1 MSKFLK
7 RHSLLSPY
15 YRCPVWVT
23 NAHKTNTFF
32 VYDPFSNNRSVL
44 FHTLTK
50 ATFQKYFKTSELMKM
65 ISRLYPFFWLQDSP
79 HRFRVIFSVA
89 SMIVAKLITIQ
100 TPLLL
105 GQLIDNLSQNEESI
119 LNNLPNEF
127 LNKTRNDN
135 GSVEAPIIEK
145 PVPLVLSA
153 LALISGY
160 GASRILASGF
170 NELRNAL
177 FSRVSYSACS
187 AIACTTF
194 KHLHSIDLDILLQS
208 KAGELSLIISR
219 GIRSIT
225 GLLNALLFQIVP
237 SILEFSL
244 VLSLLAW
251 KVGKDIAGATLVT
264 MAAYV
269 IFTAKVTQKRT
280 VYRKLMNEAEQKT
293 SGVLLDSIMNSES
306 IRFFANEPLELGKYR
321 SIQKHSQNAS
331 IKVAQSLAFLNFGQQ
346 LIFNVG
352 LCSSMLLTASH
363 ILSNTIPVGTM
374 AFVSSLLFQLSI
386 PLNMLG
392 SVYRDTRSHL
402 VDLEKLYEVLSIK
415 PTCFSIPHAKS
426 LQLTPTSA
434 IKFED
439 VSFGYKKDNI
449 DQQTSRLYEPTPY
462 SKYTPILSN
471 LNLEIPQ
478 GSKIGIVGT
487 SGSGKSTLFK
497 LLFRL
502 YDPHEGRITIN
513 GDDLRTLN
521 IRSLRENIGIVPQDL
536 TLFHDTILMNLRY
549 GNMNASFQQVIQATK
564 AAQIY
569 DTIINN
575 FSQGFDTIV
584 GERGLK
590 LSGGEK
596 QRIAIARCLL
606 RNPRILLLDE
616 PTSCLDSITEKN
628 IMNQFK
634 KLTDTTVIVV
644 AHRLGT
650 IVDANMIY
658 VFNRGRIVEQ
668 GTHQQ
673 LISIPN
679 GYYSDLWNE
688 QRRND
693 LSLFTS

>member
-1 MSKFLK
+1 MSKLLK
-7 RHSLLSPY
+7 RHSLLLPY
-15 YRCPVWVT
+15 YRCPMWVT
-23 NAHKTNTFF
+23 KAHKSHTF
-32 VYDPFSNNRSVL
+32 VMCGPSKQNLSIS
-44 FHTLTK
+44 FHTITK
-50 ATFQKYFKTSELMKM
+50 PLFQKYFKTSEIVKI
-65 ISRLYPFFWLQDSP
+65 ISRLYPFFWLQDFR
-79 HRFRVIFSVA
+79 HRSRVMLSVA

-105 GQLIDNLSQNEESI
+105 GQLIDSLSQNEESV
-119 LNNLPNEF
+119 LNNVSNELLRKPMRANDSIETP
-127 LNKTRNDN
+127 LN
-135 GSVEAPIIEK
+135 GK
-145 PVPLVLSA
+145 PSSLVFTA
-153 LALISGY
+153 FALISGY

-187 AIACTTF
+187 EIACATF

-225 GLLNALLFQIVP
+225 GLLNALIFQIVP
-237 SILEFSL
+237 SVLEFSL

-251 KVGKDIAGATLVT
+251 KVGKDIAGVTLVT

-306 IRFFANEPLELGKYR
+306 IRFFSNEPWELGKYR
-321 SIQKHSQNAS
+321 SIQQQSQNAS

-346 LIFNVG
+346 FIFNIG
-352 LCSSMLLTASH
+352 LCSSMLLTAFH
-363 ILSNTIPVGTM
+363 ILSNTVPVGTM

-415 PTCFSIPHAKS
+415 STCFSIPHAKT
-426 LQLTPTSA
+426 LQLTPTSV
-434 IKFED
+434 IKFQN
-439 VSFGYKKDNI
+439 VSFGYQKDNV
-449 DQQTSRLYEPTPY
+449 DQHTCRLYEPTSY

-513 GDDLRTLN
+513 GDDLRTIN
-521 IRSLRENIGIVPQDL
+521 IRSLRESIGIVPQDL

-575 FSQGFDTIV
+575 FNQGFDTIV

-628 IMNQFK
+628 IMKQFK
-634 KLTDTTVIVV
+634 KLTNTTVIVV

-650 IVDANMIY
+650 IIDADMIY
-658 VFNRGRIVEQ
+658 VFNHGKIVEQ